1 MNRVAVLL
9 FCLIL
14 CVSEPVFAGENKAG
28 KNKTEENTVLEELL
42 RQIDFDEVDTY
53 LKQKN
58 VLPIEEQSF
67 SDLVVTLIQRDG
79 IVFHPELVLQGGKDM
94 LCQEIE
100 ANKKILLEVVLLAL
114 VFSVLKNFAGA
125 FGSSYVSELCFIL
138 VYCVLAILLTQSF
151 LTCSEIVSQTLKQSI
166 SFMKVMIP
174 TYCIAMVFA
183 AGSSSSIGFYQI
195 AFLVI
200 YLVQWLF
207 LYLFIPMIHLYILV
221 MLFHHFFEE
230 EKFANLTEL
239 LKGIILWG
247 LKLSGMVVLGLNI
260 VQGFLNPVKDR
271 LLNGTVEKAASMIP
285 CIGNVADGVTELLLG
300 SGILIKN
307 GVGVAAL
314 LILVLL
320 CAVPMGKIACIT
332 LFYKIAAAVTEPVAD
347 KRIAGC
353 LKGMAEG
360 GVLYVKLMGY
370 CVVLF
375 FLTIALTTMLTGT
388 TI

>member
-1 MNRVAVLL
+1 MNRAAVIL
-9 FCLIL
+9 FCLVL
-14 CVSEPVFAGENKAG
+14 CISEPVFAGEHTAG
-28 KNKTEENTVLEELL
+28 QKEVEENTILEELL
-42 RQIDFDEVDTY
+42 GQIDFEEVDTF
-53 LKQKN
+53 LEQEE
-58 VLPIEEQSF
+58 VLALEEESF
-67 SDLVVTLIQRDG
+67 SDLVFRMIQRDG
-79 IVFHPELVLQGGKDM
+79 IVFHPELVLEKGKDI
-94 LCQEIE
+94 LYQEIGS
-100 ANKKILLEVVLLAL
+100 NKKILIEVVLLAL
-114 VFSVLKNFAGA
+114 VFSVLRNFAGA
-125 FGSSYVSELCFIL
+125 FGSSYVSELCFVL

-151 LTCSEIVSQTLKQSI
+151 LTCSEIVGETLKQSI

-183 AGSSSSIGFYQI
+183 AGSSSSVGFYQI

-207 LYLFIPMIHLYILV
+207 MYLFIPMIHLYILV
-221 MLFHHFFEE
+221 TLFHHFFEE

-239 LKGIILWG
+239 LKGMILWG

-260 VQGFLNPVKDR
+260 VQGLLNPVKDR

-285 CIGNVADGVTELLLG
+285 GIGNVANGVTELLLG

-307 GVGVAAL
+307 SVGVAAL
-314 LILVLL
+314 LVLVLI
-320 CAVPMGKIACIT
+320 CAVPMVKIACIT

-370 CVVLF
+370 CEVLF

>member
-1 MNRVAVLL
+1 MNRVALIL

-14 CVSEPVFAGENKAG
+14 CVSEPVFAGENRMEQ
-28 KNKTEENTVLEELL
+28 NKTEENTVLEELL
-42 RQIDFDEVDTY
+42 RQIDFDGVDTY
-53 LKQKN
+53 L
-58 VLPIEEQSF
+58 EQENILALEDESF

-79 IVFHPELVLQGGKDM
+79 IVFHPELVLQGGKDI

-125 FGSSYVSELCFIL
+125 FGSPYVSELCFVL

-151 LTCSEIVSQTLKQSI
+151 LNCSEIVSQTLKQSI

-221 MLFHHFFEE
+221 TLFHHFFEE

-285 CIGNVADGVTELLLG
+285 GIGNVADGVTELLLG

-314 LILVLL
+314 LVLVLL

-332 LFYKIAAAVTEPVAD
+332 MFYKIAAAVTEPVAD

>member
-1 MNRVAVLL
+1 
-9 FCLIL
+9 
-14 CVSEPVFAGENKAG
+14 
-28 KNKTEENTVLEELL
+28 
-42 RQIDFDEVDTY
+42 
-53 LKQKN
+53 
-58 VLPIEEQSF
+58 
-67 SDLVVTLIQRDG
+67 
-79 IVFHPELVLQGGKDM
+79 
-94 LCQEIE
+94 
-100 ANKKILLEVVLLAL
+100 
-114 VFSVLKNFAGA
+114 
-125 FGSSYVSELCFIL
+125 
-138 VYCVLAILLTQSF
+138 
-151 LTCSEIVSQTLKQSI
+151 
-166 SFMKVMIP
+166 
-174 TYCIAMVFA
+174 
-183 AGSSSSIGFYQI
+183 
-195 AFLVI
+195 
-200 YLVQWLF
+200 
-207 LYLFIPMIHLYILV
+207 
-221 MLFHHFFEE
+221 
-230 EKFANLTEL
+230 
-239 LKGIILWG
+239 
-247 LKLSGMVVLGLNI
+247 MVVLGLNI

-285 CIGNVADGVTELLLG
+285 GIGNVADGVAELLLG